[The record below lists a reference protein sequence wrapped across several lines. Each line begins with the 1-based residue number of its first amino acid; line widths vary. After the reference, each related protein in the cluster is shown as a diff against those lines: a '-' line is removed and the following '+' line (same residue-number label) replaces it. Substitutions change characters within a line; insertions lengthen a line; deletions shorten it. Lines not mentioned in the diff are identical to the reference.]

1 MLQKNF
7 TAWNNRKEEEL
18 AIIFYKSM
26 KKFRVKINNW
36 KNFFEESKISPHIWK
51 CKKTIFRPN
60 LAKHKQGGSE
70 FFALTKTWWNA
81 KNAISDKD
89 GVDDINSNDNFIDS
103 NNKMTTITMIT
114 TTTMTKMALDE
125 DKDDDT
131 NNNIDN
137 TNNNNHDNSNHESVV
152 SSR

>member
-1 MLQKNF
+1 
-7 TAWNNRKEEEL
+7 
-18 AIIFYKSM
+18 M

-81 KNAISDKD
+81 KKAISDKD
-89 GVDDINSNDNFIDS
+89 GVDDININSNDKNYNDDNNNKSNSKGNSS
-103 NNKMTTITMIT
+103 NN
-114 TTTMTKMALDE
+114 
-125 DKDDDT
+125 DDNDV
-131 NNNIDN
+131 NSNCCSND
-137 TNNNNHDNSNHESVV
+137 DNSHNDVDNDNKENSFNYGYKD
-152 SSR
+152 

>member
-89 GVDDINSNDNFIDS
+89 GVDDINSNDNNNNDDNNNKSNSKGNSS
-103 NNKMTTITMIT
+103 NN
-114 TTTMTKMALDE
+114 
-125 DKDDDT
+125 DDNDV
-131 NNNIDN
+131 NSNCCSND
-137 TNNNNHDNSNHESVV
+137 DNSHNDVDNDNKENSFNYGYKD
-152 SSR
+152 